1 MRGTPI
7 PVDRLSLRD
16 LHWCHPY
23 SPRSAPVARFRLP
36 LILLDG
42 LVAVVAALAAL
53 LWAINVL
60 TPEHLVLATEYIAP
74 LGLWPRVAA
83 VVVAVYLVLFN
94 VLFVTVN
101 FLFSK
106 YATHLEFS
114 ASEGHVSIAIS
125 AVEDSLARAARE
137 INDIEDVRVS
147 VYKERQNPAKPV
159 HIFAS
164 CATWEGVSVP
174 ELTEKIRALLK
185 ARMKD
190 IADLPEEPVFDV
202 HVAKIQERAEPK
214 EKSPSK
220 KDAKKAAEMFHGPEY
235 PVGMDN

>member
-1 MRGTPI
+1 ME
-7 PVDRLSLRD
+7 
-16 LHWCHPY
+16 
-23 SPRSAPVARFRLP
+23 RFRLP
-36 LILLDG
+36 LLILDG
-42 LVAVVAALAAL
+42 LVAVVAAVAAL
-53 LWAINVL
+53 LWAVNIL
-60 TPEHLVLATEYIAP
+60 TPDHLVLATQYLSP

-106 YATHLEFS
+106 YATHLEYA
-114 ASEGHVSIAIS
+114 ASEGNVSIAIS
-125 AVEDSLARAARE
+125 AVEDSLVRSARE
-137 INDIEDVRVS
+137 ISDLEDVRIS
-147 VYKERQNPAKPV
+147 VYKVRQNPAKPV
-159 HIFAS
+159 RVFAS
-164 CATWEGVSVP
+164 CVTWEGVSVP

-185 ARMKD
+185 ARLKE
-190 IADLPEEPVFDV
+190 IADLPEAPLFDI

>member
-1 MRGTPI
+1 ME
-7 PVDRLSLRD
+7 
-16 LHWCHPY
+16 
-23 SPRSAPVARFRLP
+23 RFRLP
-36 LILLDG
+36 LLVLDG
-42 LVAVVAALAAL
+42 LVAVIAATATL
-53 LWAINVL
+53 LWAVNVL
-60 TPEHLVLATEYIAP
+60 TPQYLAMATDWIAP

-94 VLFVTVN
+94 ALFVSVN

-114 ASEGHVSIAIS
+114 TAEGQVSIAIG
-125 AVEDSLARAARE
+125 AVEDSLVRSARE
-137 INDIEDVRVS
+137 IHDVEDVRIS

-159 HIFAS
+159 KVFAS
-164 CATWEGVSVP
+164 CTTWEDISLP
-174 ELTEKIRALLK
+174 ELTEKIRAVLK
-185 ARMKD
+185 SRMKD
-190 IADLPEEPVFDV
+190 MADLPEAPIFDI
-202 HVAKIQERAEPK
+202 HIAKIMERETPK

>member
-1 MRGTPI
+1 
-7 PVDRLSLRD
+7 VE
-16 LHWCHPY
+16 
-23 SPRSAPVARFRLP
+23 RFRLP
-36 LILLDG
+36 ILILDG
-42 LVAVVAALAAL
+42 IVAVAAAVAAL
-53 LWAINVL
+53 LWAVNVL
-60 TPEHLVLATEYIAP
+60 TPAHLVLATEYLSP

-106 YATHLEFS
+106 YATHLEY
-114 ASEGHVSIAIS
+114 ASGEGNVSVAIS
-125 AVEDSLARAARE
+125 AVEDSLVRSARE
-137 INDIEDVRVS
+137 IHDLDDVRIS
-147 VYKERQNPAKPV
+147 VYKVRQNPAKPV
-159 HIFAS
+159 RVFAS
-164 CATWEGVSVP
+164 CVTWEGVSVP

-190 IADLPEEPVFDV
+190 IADLPEAPVFDI

-214 EKSPSK
+214 EKAPSK